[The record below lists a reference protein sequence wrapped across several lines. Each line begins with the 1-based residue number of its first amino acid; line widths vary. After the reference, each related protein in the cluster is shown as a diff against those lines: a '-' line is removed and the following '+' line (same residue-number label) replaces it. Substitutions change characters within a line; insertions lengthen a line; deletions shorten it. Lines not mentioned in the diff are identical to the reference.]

1 MRLSPTVAQKLLLLI
16 SIPLLFQLG
25 FVGLVVK
32 LQRDSEE
39 AQRLSLH
46 SEDVTSKAYAVLDRL
61 LDADSDLRTG
71 IITGFPD
78 FFDSLNETLQE
89 MPNTVEELRAL
100 VGDHAAQRTAVGQ
113 VADKITKK
121 TELMGKIARAVQA
134 KTSEANLIKTILTKN
149 HLVTTTI
156 QREMVTFVEQ
166 SLKQTAAR
174 QEELA
179 RSRRHFHWLLG
190 LGTVTVILLS
200 SGIFIGF
207 MRSITARLSILTAN
221 IRRLARG
228 EALAEPIAGHD
239 EFARLDHAF
248 HDMAD
253 ALAHASQL
261 ERQAKE
267 AAEAASRAKSE
278 FLANMSHELRTPLNA
293 IIGFSD
299 ILKDESFGPLND
311 KQQEYLTD
319 VLESGKH
326 LLSLIND
333 ILDLSKVEAGKMELQ
348 LTQVDLK
355 ALLDNSVLM
364 IRERAMKHQIGLEMD
379 VNEQLGA
386 VEADE
391 RKVKQVVFNLLS
403 NAAKFTPDGGTIG
416 IQARRQDGGDAQIT
430 IWDTGIGIEEHHRQ
444 KVFKEFSQ
452 IDSTYARKYA
462 GTGLGL
468 SLTKKFVELHGGRIW
483 FESDGKDRGTRF
495 HFTLP
500 ACPPNTAPGRW
511 AGENFKALLAK
522 ADSLKR
528 EGRLRVLVVED
539 DERTAK
545 HLAVLLSQS
554 GYGVELAHDG
564 EEALKKARQLRPD
577 LITLDLL
584 LPKKD
589 GWDVLAELKA
599 DRATERIPVVI
610 ITGSEDRLRGFAP
623 GVTEYLLK
631 PVSKD
636 TLDEA
641 LGRLMVSRQLTAPP
655 KTVLAIDDDP
665 KALEIIRAIL
675 STRGLAVT
683 TATSGQEGLACLE
696 RERPDLILLDLMMP
710 GMSGFEVV
718 STLRANPATAH
729 IPIVIVTAK
738 HLTQE
743 EKTFLTRQVHL
754 IIQKAGFDTDAFFAD
769 IISVMPKSS

>member
-1 MRLSPTVAQKLLLLI
+1 MRISPTVAQKLLLLI

-46 SEDVTSKAYAVLDRL
+46 SEDVTSKAYTVLDRL

-71 IITGFPD
+71 TITGFPD
-78 FFDSLNETLQE
+78 FFDSLNDTLQE
-89 MPNTVEELRAL
+89 IPNTVEELRTL
-100 VGDHAAQRTAVGQ
+100 VQDSPTQRAAVGQ

-121 TELMGKIARAVQA
+121 TELMGKIAHAVRA
-134 KTSEANLIKTILTKN
+134 KTSDPNLIRTILMKN

-156 QREMVTFVEQ
+156 QRDMVAFVEQ
-166 SLKQTAAR
+166 SLKVTAAR

-179 RSRRHFHWLLG
+179 RSRQHFHWLLG
-190 LGTVTVILLS
+190 LGTAAVIVLS
-200 SGIFIGF
+200 LAIFAGF
-207 MRSITARLSILTAN
+207 TREITIRLSILTAN

-228 EALAEPIAGHD
+228 EPLAAPMAGQD
-239 EFARLDHAF
+239 EFSRLDHAF

-253 ALAHASQL
+253 ALAHSSQL

-267 AAEAASRAKSE
+267 AAEAANHAKSE

-293 IIGFSD
+293 IIGFSE

-311 KQQEYLTD
+311 KQKEYLTD

-333 ILDLSKVEAGKMELQ
+333 ILDLSKVEAGRMELQ
-348 LTQVDLK
+348 PSQLDLK
-355 ALLDNSVLM
+355 SLLTNSLLM
-364 IRERAMKHQIGLEMD
+364 IRERAMKHQIRLEMD
-379 VNEQLGA
+379 GEETIGLI
-386 VEADE
+386 EADE
-391 RKVKQVVFNLLS
+391 RKIKQVVFNLLS
-403 NAAKFTPDGGTIG
+403 NAAKFTPDGGKIG
-416 IQARRQDGGDAQIT
+416 IQARRQGGGEVQIT
-430 IWDTGIGIEEHHRQ
+430 VWDTGIGIEEHNRH
-444 KVFKEFSQ
+444 KMFKEFSQ
-452 IDSTYARKYA
+452 IDSTYSRKYT

-468 SLTKKFVELHGGRIW
+468 SLAKTFVELHGGRIW
-483 FESDGKDRGTRF
+483 FESEGKDRGTRF

-500 ACPPNTAPGRW
+500 ASLPKAASRRS
-511 AGENFKALLAK
+511 AGEDFKALLAK

-564 EEALKKARQLRPD
+564 EEALKKARQSRPD

-599 DRATERIPVVI
+599 DRTTERIPVVI
-610 ITGSEDRLRGFAP
+610 ITGSEDKLRGFAP

-631 PVSKD
+631 PVSKEA
-636 TLDEA
+636 LDEA

-675 STRGLAVT
+675 STRGLTVT
-683 TATSGQEGLACLE
+683 TAASGQEALGLLE

-718 STLRANPATAH
+718 SALRANPATEH

-738 HLTQE
+738 HLAEE
-743 EKTFLTRQVHL
+743 EKTFLTRQVQL
-754 IIQKAGFDTDAFFAD
+754 IIQKAGFDTEAFFAD
-769 IISVMPKSS
+769 IISVMPKAP